1 MLDFYNLERARKLLM
16 IKSTSDYIQSKGTSD
31 KLNYE
36 DGCGCLSNVTR
47 HSDNLTGKLANV
59 YCQQKAITTLTD
71 DVIALISDKYR
82 SGHSRKKYSK
92 KAAYLILYLMFVQED
107 LKDCD
112 KAKKLGVLKQNYKE
126 HHEKIIDD
134 TCQALQEKL
143 AVADALAYKY
153 WRGCWEVINNK

>member
-16 IKSTSDYIQSKGTSD
+16 IKSTSDYGQSKGTGD

-36 DGCGCLSNVTR
+36 DGCGCLSHVTR
-47 HSDNLTGKLANV
+47 YSDNLTSKLANV
-59 YCQQKAITTLTD
+59 YCQQKEITTLTS
-71 DVIALISDKYR
+71 DVLALISDKHK

-92 KAAYLILYLMFVQED
+92 KAAYLILYLMFVQDD

-134 TCQALQEKL
+134 ACQVIQEKL
-143 AVADALAYKY
+143 AVADGLAYKY
-153 WRGCWEVINNK
+153 WEGYRLTE

>member
-16 IKSTSDYIQSKGTSD
+16 IKSTSDYVQSKGTSD
-31 KLNYE
+31 KLNHE
-36 DGCGCLSNVTR
+36 DGCGCLSHVTR
-47 HSDNLTGKLANV
+47 YSDNLTSKLANA

-71 DVIALISDKYR
+71 DVIALISDKYK

-92 KAAYLILYLMFVQED
+92 KAAYLILYLVFVQEH

-134 TCQALQEKL
+134 TCQVLQEKL
-143 AVADALAYKY
+143 AIADGLAGKY
-153 WRGCWEVINNK
+153 WGGYRLTD

>member
-1 MLDFYNLERARKLLM
+1 MLDFYQLDKAHKLLV
-16 IKSTSDYIQSKGTSD
+16 IKSTSDYVQSKGTGD

-36 DGCGCLSNVTR
+36 DGCGCLSHVTR
-47 HSDNLTGKLANV
+47 YSDNLTSKLANV

-134 TCQALQEKL
+134 TCDELYQKL
-143 AVADALAYKY
+143 AIADSLAWEY
-153 WRGCWEVINNK
+153 WRGYWLTD

>member
-16 IKSTSDYIQSKGTSD
+16 IKSTSDYVQSKGTGD

-36 DGCGCLSNVTR
+36 DGCGCLSHVTR
-47 HSDNLTGKLANV
+47 YSDNLTSKLANV

-71 DVIALISDKYR
+71 DVLALISDKYK

-92 KAAYLILYLMFVQED
+92 KAAYLILYLMFVKDD

-112 KAKKLGVLKQNYKE
+112 KAKELGVLKQNYKE
-126 HHEKIIDD
+126 HHEKIINDA
-134 TCQALQEKL
+134 CRELQEKL
-143 AVADALAYKY
+143 AVADSLAWEY
-153 WRGCWEVINNK
+153 WHGYRLTD

>member
-16 IKSTSDYIQSKGTSD
+16 PKSTSDYIQSKGTGD

-36 DGCGCLSNVTR
+36 DGCGCLSHVTR
-47 HSDNLTGKLANV
+47 YSDNLTSKLANV

-71 DVIALISDKYR
+71 DVLALISDKYK

-92 KAAYLILYLMFVQED
+92 KAAYLILYLVFVKED

-112 KAKKLGVLKQNYKE
+112 KAKELGELKQNYKE
-126 HHEKIIDD
+126 RHEKIIDD
-134 TCQALQEKL
+134 ACRELQEKL
-143 AVADALAYKY
+143 AVADALS
-153 WRGCWEVINNK
+153 